1 MVNLC
6 QSAFAGTTVCLA
18 ASSIVATRQVGLTG
32 SVLLVCNEFG
42 RIDRGTAHRRASQF
56 TKRCAHPHE
65 PKGAFA
71 VATSFSGSR
80 PAAGT
85 AASSPTATGGGGGYS
100 CTPWDVLLGV
110 FQLFWPVQPQTLRKF
125 GKRKY
130 TPSDPRS
137 MNRSPGLFTNPVVVG
152 KPSTSWLGLRW
163 FWPNE
168 GEPATYHERP

>member
-1 MVNLC
+1 MGIVRKDRPGHSTSTSLSVH
-6 QSAFAGTTVCLA
+6 QALR
-18 ASSIVATRQVGLTG
+18 ASSRAEGCFRRCNQLLRVTTG
-32 SVLLVCNEFG
+32 
-42 RIDRGTAHRRASQF
+42 RGDSRFFPNSHR
-56 TKRCAHPHE
+56 
-65 PKGAFA
+65 
-71 VATSFSGSR
+71 
-80 PAAGT
+80 
-85 AASSPTATGGGGGYS
+85 GGGGGYS